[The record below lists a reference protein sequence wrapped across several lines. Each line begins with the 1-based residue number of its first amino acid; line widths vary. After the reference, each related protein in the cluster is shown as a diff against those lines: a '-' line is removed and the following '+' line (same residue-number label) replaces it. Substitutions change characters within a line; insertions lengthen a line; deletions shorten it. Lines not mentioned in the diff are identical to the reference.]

1 MQLQDINGL
10 LILCT
15 LNAFT
20 HFSKAC
26 LPYPFYLWCCFLFVL
41 TLMFLFFLV
50 SLSQVIIRPITFE
63 AYFIGLGISNS
74 SYQATKN

>member
-1 MQLQDINGL
+1 MVLFPFCPDIDV
-10 LILCT
+10 
-15 LNAFT
+15 
-20 HFSKAC
+20 
-26 LPYPFYLWCCFLFVL
+26 PF
-41 TLMFLFFLV
+41 FFV

>member
-20 HFSKAC
+20 HFAKAC